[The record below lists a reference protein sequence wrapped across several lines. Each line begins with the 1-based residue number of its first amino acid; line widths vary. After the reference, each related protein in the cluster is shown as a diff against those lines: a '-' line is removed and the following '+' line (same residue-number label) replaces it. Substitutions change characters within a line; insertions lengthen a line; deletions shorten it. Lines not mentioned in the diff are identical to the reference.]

1 MKAKFTITVGFDMQH
16 GHTARVECAQNAAG
30 MDAVAAIRALVDETA
45 RLTGRTP
52 EYILGLVEKHTIT
65 VDDGLLLAAGARRG
79 A

>member
-1 MKAKFTITVGFDMQH
+1 MKATFTIIVDFDLQR
-16 GHTARVECAQNAAG
+16 GHTARVECRQDARG

-65 VDDGLLLAAGARRG
+65 VDDSLLLAAGARRG